1 MTADGISVA
10 KGLIINEVTSM
21 ALSTPSSFCNEHK
34 APISTSKFGSY
45 LKKCGMLLTPTRKVT
60 PPSLLRST
68 TIKQE
73 ISLYSIIS
81 KMNYDLSLFG
91 LEYGRE
97 LPLLSTLI
105 KKYLAIPATSVASEK
120 GCKLYVREWSA
131 FDCTSKCATKHCP
144 CRKIEC
150 RMLNKMPFET
160 WTIHR
165 LYQFKKHQRPYRII
179 LIRHGESLANVDK
192 TIYTR
197 IPDSQI
203 DLTDAGIEQA
213 RQAGKQLREIIRNE
227 TLYVYLSPYKRSK
240 QTYDAI
246 A

>member
-1 MTADGISVA
+1 
-10 KGLIINEVTSM
+10 
-21 ALSTPSSFCNEHK
+21 
-34 APISTSKFGSY
+34 
-45 LKKCGMLLTPTRKVT
+45 
-60 PPSLLRST
+60 
-68 TIKQE
+68 
-73 ISLYSIIS
+73 
-81 KMNYDLSLFG
+81 
-91 LEYGRE
+91 
-97 LPLLSTLI
+97 
-105 KKYLAIPATSVASEK
+105 
-120 GCKLYVREWSA
+120 
-131 FDCTSKCATKHCP
+131 
-144 CRKIEC
+144 
-150 RMLNKMPFET
+150 
-160 WTIHR
+160 HR

-246 A
+246 ARDLTARVRWIRLKVLTVTVTSDRNYRS